1 MSKVQIMKVIGFCFA
16 FILVGSVGCEVW
28 AIQAIQVLDGDT
40 VELAIDYTTA
50 YPGRDDPNRFVEI
63 SVRMKN
69 PVPIASFALTITL
82 DWPELIDF
90 HTVDVYL
97 DSVEIP
103 VDTCPDIF
111 DTCLV
116 DTCWWEEDNICMEWK
131 YFSVRE
137 CYLDTVG
144 SLISNFETISCHGDT
159 GDISLPDCK
168 WITVVGMAQ
177 TDSFI
182 APDPNFRLL
191 FKFGVDLFCMCDAE
205 TARNTLFLISPGFSG
220 FGDPQGLQVPF
231 KYYMGEVVGWWSVP
245 GDASNDSAVNTADVI
260 ELVNYVLLGGAE
272 PCIWEAA
279 DPDSSGI
286 VNIGDIIYMVTYLY
300 SHGPAPKPGCSC
312 PYPAREKIK
321 RTDEDLELLENPNRK
336 PLFERR

>member
-1 MSKVQIMKVIGFCFA
+1 MMSKVQIMKVIGFCFA

-28 AIQAIQVLDGDT
+28 AIQAIQVLDGDS

-50 YPGRDDPNRFVEI
+50 YPGRDDPNRFVVV

-69 PVPIASFALTITL
+69 PVPIASFKIQITL

-90 HTVDVYL
+90 HTVDIYT
-97 DSVEIP
+97 DSVKVP
-103 VDTCPDIF
+103 VDTCPGAEF
-111 DTCLV
+111 CPVETCYWEPGDT
-116 DTCWWEEDNICMEWK
+116 CMEWK

-144 SLISNFETISCHGDT
+144 SLISNFATISCHGDT

-168 WITVVGMAQ
+168 WITIVGMAH
-177 TDSFI
+177 TDSSI
-182 APDPNFRLL
+182 DPDPNFRLL

-205 TARNTLFLISPGFSG
+205 TARNTLFLVSPGFSG
-220 FGDPQGLQVPF
+220 FGDPQGFSVPF

-245 GDASNDSAVNTADVI
+245 GDASNDSVVNTADVI

-279 DPDSSGI
+279 DPDSSSI

-300 SHGPAPKPGCSC
+300 NNGPRPKPGCSC
-312 PYPAREKIK
+312 PYPLKERMK
-321 RTDEDLELLENPNRK
+321 RTDEELELLEKPNRK